1 MPRSPET
8 RRRFLGRTA
17 LAAAG
22 MTLAAR
28 RGFPAPAAPAMAPA
42 DAWPQFRGTP
52 TLSGLSAATLSAT
65 LTVAASPAL
74 TKAFNPAAI
83 AQDRLS
89 FFR

>member
-22 MTLAAR
+22 VTLATR
-28 RGFPAPAAPAMAPA
+28 RGYSAAAAPVMAPA

-52 TLSGLSAATLSAT
+52 TLSGL
-65 LTVAASPAL
+65 
-74 TKAFNPAAI
+74 
-83 AQDRLS
+83 
-89 FFR
+89 